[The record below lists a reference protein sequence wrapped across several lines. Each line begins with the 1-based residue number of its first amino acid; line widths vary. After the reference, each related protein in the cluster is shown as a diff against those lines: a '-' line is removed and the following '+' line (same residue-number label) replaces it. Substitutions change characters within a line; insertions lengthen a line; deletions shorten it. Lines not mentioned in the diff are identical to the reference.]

1 MPKLPKIIQAIQ
13 PVENGQ
19 GKPPSPML
27 CPSMPNTAD
36 NTEESKK
43 KTLGLA
49 QNRNGVE
56 LIHSASIS
64 KHYS

>member
-43 KTLGLA
+43 KNTRFGTK
-49 QNRNGVE
+49 QE
-56 LIHSASIS
+56 WC
-64 KHYS
+64 